1 MIQTCKI
8 VHFQRGNEKISPL
21 WSSTM
26 KRLSITWNIDLYCV
40 PGQCFFHIIFIL
52 VDFNVGNLL
61 LVWFFSK
68 KCCSPVRNF
77 VTRHW
82 LGPGGRRNLME
93 DMSKLPTRDFDQFW
107 KREQQAWC
115 AWLFGGVRMLDFFF
129 LPSWP
134 KWRDFGHLW
143 PKSRHFGHDGR
154 KKKSSMRVS
163 QSAAKQWQILLIFC
177 VFSRRVI
184 EAFGLDFLISNLRIL
199 SIWSSELSKNAVIQY
214 LKASRT
220 GADRLNNWLKM

>member
-115 AWLFGGVRMLDFFF
+115 AWLFGGVRMGWAF
-129 LPSWP
+129 LW
-134 KWRDFGHLW
+134 
-143 PKSRHFGHDGR
+143 GR
-154 KKKSSMRVS
+154 NFQPRSHTYVTNEKFALKNNIMHSH
-163 QSAAKQWQILLIFC
+163 QTLL
-177 VFSRRVI
+177 
-184 EAFGLDFLISNLRIL
+184 
-199 SIWSSELSKNAVIQY
+199 
-214 LKASRT
+214 
-220 GADRLNNWLKM
+220 